1 MSTFLGL
8 ALDQW
13 LLIFTVAAAVL
24 SGIATLLLYMMR
36 RDDKKKAEE
45 REAAEW
51 LREYIETW
59 DGDPGRVYVSSD
71 KGEIIRDP
79 QTDPSHFLEGS
90 RGRKRLNRYCPGFWK
105 TWVDLKDERKKKLD
119 ELYGF
124 YDIVLSSLK
133 ERILSKFENILVN
146 KKRLIGSINEDVVS
160 RSQDLEGITFFM
172 ESTTERGATFRL
184 RARGN
189 NTDIARGDESSVAGL
204 LVEIRLHQ
212 DLPITDNLINNLR
225 QFDQDVAK
233 DNNDFYLVR
242 QKAIQSLETKFG
254 LQRRMSPLP

>member
-1 MSTFLGL
+1 MQAVLPS
-8 ALDQW
+8 LD
-13 LLIFTVAAAVL
+13 LIFIIVASSGTVL
-24 SGIATLLLYMMR
+24 SGIATLLLYTMR

-59 DGDPGRVYVSSD
+59 DGDPGRVYMSSD

-79 QTDPSHFLEGS
+79 QTNPSHFLEGS
-90 RGRKRLNRYCPGFWK
+90 RGRKRLNRYCSGFWK
-105 TWVDLKDERKKKLD
+105 TWVDLKDERRKKLD

-133 ERILSKFENILVN
+133 EILSKFENILVN
-146 KKRLIGSINEDVVS
+146 KQRLIGSINEDVVS
-160 RSQDLEGITFFM
+160 RSQDLAGITFFM

-184 RARGN
+184 RAVGN
-189 NTDIARGDESSVAGL
+189 NTDIARGDESSVADL
-204 LVEIRLHQ
+204 LVEIRLQQ

-225 QFDQDVAK
+225 QFDQDVPK
-233 DNNDFYLVR
+233 DNNEFYLVR